1 MSNTNLSRHAW
12 FAAGLAV
19 VCLMGA
25 TPVVAAPQ
33 SAAARP
39 PATQPAAAQ
48 PPRGDDTNRWQ
59 PWLGCWSATP
69 PRFADLEAEPQQV
82 CVVPVANTLAVDVVT
97 ITGSKIV
104 SRERIDPNGEHRPG
118 EREGCAGWDS
128 ALWSADMR
136 RVYLQS
142 EYTCTGGVKRA
153 TTGLMASAA
162 NGDWLDIVGVGLRDK
177 VGVRVLRHRP
187 SPPLPTLPPEIA
199 SAVARDPREP
209 AALKVL
215 LPVGDAEIID
225 ASKYVSGAVIEAWLA
240 ENRQKFTMNGK
251 RLAALANAGVE
262 DRVLDMLV
270 ALSYPEVFAIKP
282 SPTMTGELA
291 IGGGGG
297 GGNVFLEASPFLV
310 GGSIF
315 DACNPYYTGLSLYG
329 WDGCSP
335 YGFYGYGYGS
345 PPFGYYGGGWYEAG
359 GGGGIIVVPTPPS
372 PSTGHGQVV
381 NGKGY
386 VSGDSGGS
394 SASSS
399 SGGGSSSG
407 SSGSSGG
414 SSGGGFSGSSG
425 GDRTA
430 VPR

>member
-199 SAVARDPREP
+199 SAAARDPREP

-345 PPFGYYGGGWYEAG
+345 PPYGYYGGGWYEAG

-414 SSGGGFSGSSG
+414 SSGASSG

>member
-1 MSNTNLSRHAW
+1 MSNTNFLRHVW
-12 FAAGLAV
+12 FAAGLTVAG
-19 VCLMGA
+19 LMSA
-25 TPVVAAPQ
+25 TRV
-33 SAAARP
+33 SAQP

-48 PPRGDDTNRWQ
+48 PPREDDANRWQ

-69 PRFADLEAEPQQV
+69 PRFVDLEAEPQQV
-82 CVVPVANTLAVDVVT
+82 CVVPVANTSAVDVVT

-118 EREGCAGWDS
+118 EREGCSGWDS
-128 ALWSADMR
+128 AWWSADMR

-215 LPVGDAEIID
+215 LPIGDAEIID
-225 ASKYVSGAVIEAWLA
+225 ASKHVSGAVIEAWLA

-251 RLAALANAGVE
+251 RLAALANGGVD

-282 SPTMTGELA
+282 SATMMGELA

-315 DACNPYYTGLSLYG
+315 DGCNPYYTGLSLYG

-335 YGFYGYGYGS
+335 YGFYGYGYGL
-345 PPFGYYGGGWYEAG
+345 PPYGYYGGGWYEAG
-359 GGGGIIVVPTPPS
+359 GGGGIIVLPTPPS
-372 PSTGHGQVV
+372 PSSGHGQVV

-399 SGGGSSSG
+399 GGGSSSG

-414 SSGGGFSGSSG
+414 SGGSSGASSG